1 MRQFFFL
8 ANQHIFQYL
17 NNIQIDLDENWMIV
31 GDFNFYK
38 SLEDRNR
45 EGTNY
50 SAMETFNSI
59 IGHPGLIEIPLKG
72 RRSTWSIMQGT
83 PLLEQLNWC
92 FTSLA

>member
-1 MRQFFFL
+1 
-8 ANQHIFQYL
+8 
-17 NNIQIDLDENWMIV
+17 MIV